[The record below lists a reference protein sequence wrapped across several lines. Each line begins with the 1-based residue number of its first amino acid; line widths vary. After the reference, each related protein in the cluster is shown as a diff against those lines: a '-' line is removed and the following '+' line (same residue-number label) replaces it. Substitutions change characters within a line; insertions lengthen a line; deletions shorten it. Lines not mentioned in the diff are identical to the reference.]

1 MSSDSLQNIISLLI
15 TDDCINCK
23 ACDTICPTNA
33 IYPGGKDYKLNN
45 KKHKAPVKDYY
56 YIVTEKCNFCEEVYA
71 APECVSICPMDA
83 IIEVKTLKHN
93 NVSYKQS
100 KIIINR

>member
-1 MSSDSLQNIISLLI
+1 MFSDSLQNIVSLLI
-15 TDDCINCK
+15 TEDCINCR

-56 YIVTEKCNFCEEVYA
+56 FIVTEKCNFCEGVYV
-71 APECVSICPMDA
+71 APACVSICPMDA
-83 IIEVKTLKHN
+83 IKEIKTLKHN
-93 NVSYKQS
+93 NVGYKQS

>member
-1 MSSDSLQNIISLLI
+1 MSSDSLQNIVSLLI
-15 TDDCINCK
+15 TEDCINCR

-56 YIVTEKCNFCEEVYA
+56 FIVTGEVQFLRRGLCGPRMCFNLSDGCN
-71 APECVSICPMDA
+71 
-83 IIEVKTLKHN
+83 
-93 NVSYKQS
+93 
-100 KIIINR
+100 NRS